1 MSNAASGPQDWRAA
15 IASLFGSTG
24 RSPGVDSSAQR
35 AKLEAQ
41 LSLRLPDSLFA
52 LLDCIAADPERAS
65 RLGEFHWLPV
75 AEIGAMWKLHAQL
88 ADDAEEVDADIAGE
102 FDDRVRRVTHH
113 RQRVPIAE
121 FNGDVWIYLDHA
133 PTALGVAGQVI
144 QVDPEGLSWF
154 WLAPS
159 IEQLLVDLANGRLLD
174 PDAGTQD

>member
-1 MSNAASGPQDWRAA
+1 MDGAWRPALVK
-15 IASLFGSTG
+15 LFDALGTPLDP
-24 RSPGVDSSAQR
+24 RATAQR

-65 RLGEFHWLPV
+65 RFGEFRWLSV
-75 AEIGAMWKLHAQL
+75 AEISAMWQLHSQL

-102 FDDRVRRVTHH
+102 SDDRVRRVTHH
-113 RQRVPIAE
+113 RQRVPVAE

-159 IEQLLVDLANGRLLD
+159 IDQLLVDLANGRLLD